1 MYISMWHGQQ
11 RHLSGMDSFLHIKV
25 RTCRGSV
32 TINAIC
38 QTLTATQKSKYVDFE
53 AL

>member
-1 MYISMWHGQQ
+1 MHICTWHGQQ
-11 RHLSGMDSFLHIKV
+11 RHLSSTDSFLHIKV

-32 TINAIC
+32 TINTIC
-38 QTLTATQKSKYVDFE
+38 QALTAAQKSKYVDFE